1 MSKNEEIIKGVYDF
15 MIRHRSSG
23 TSTLIKEIS
32 EKNDCYV
39 IVGNESETK
48 EFPNSI
54 NILNMI
60 KYRCLETKP
69 ILIDNYAMIKI
80 LDAAATHFD
89 VLNEEINSLR
99 KQIDEIDNK
108 VFGSKK

>member
-1 MSKNEEIIKGVYDF
+1 MSKNEEIIKSVYDF

-54 NILNMI
+54 NILNI
-60 KYRCLETKP
+60 ALSGREEEPVDTVDISSLEQEN
-69 ILIDNYAMIKI
+69 L
-80 LDAAATHFD
+80 
-89 VLNEEINSLR
+89 E
-99 KQIDEIDNK
+99 
-108 VFGSKK
+108 

>member
-1 MSKNEEIIKGVYDF
+1 MSKNEEIINSVYDF

-48 EFPNSI
+48 EFKNSI
-54 NILNMI
+54 NILNMV
-60 KYRCLETKP
+60 KYRGLANKP
-69 ILIDNYAMIKI
+69 ILIDNYALLKI
-80 LDAAATHFD
+80 LDSAMTRFN
-89 VLNEEINSLR
+89 VLYEENEKL
-99 KQIDEIDNK
+99 
-108 VFGSKK
+108 KKILKKHNLY

>member
-1 MSKNEEIIKGVYDF
+1 MSKNEEIIKSVYDF

-54 NILNMI
+54 NILNMV
-60 KYRCLETKP
+60 KYRGLANKP
-69 ILIDNYAMIKI
+69 ILIDNYALLKI
-80 LDAAATHFD
+80 LDSAITRFY
-89 VLNEEINSLR
+89 VLKEENEKLR
-99 KQIDEIDNK
+99 KQIEEIEEK
-108 VFGSKK
+108 VFRSKK